1 MIGAFSRRLFAAGLL
16 GSAAAL
22 AAAMPAVAQPQPSTQ
37 RGTGGAAR
45 PQQQEP
51 QRGATPTAQQRPA
64 TTQARPAAATQA
76 PPAAQTRPGAA
87 AQRPGGGQ
95 PAAAAQAA
103 LLDSFGDWG
112 AYAAGQGRSKICYAL
127 STPKDRLPKELKRD
141 PAYVFVSFRPA
152 ENVRNEVAVVM
163 GFPTKDGGAAE
174 AAVGPTRYM
183 LVTKGSNAWIRNPA
197 EEGQVIATMSRG
209 QTLTIKATSGRGNE
223 VTDRYSL
230 TGFSQALDRARREC
244 S

>member
-16 GSAAAL
+16 GSVAAFT
-22 AAAMPAVAQPQPSTQ
+22 AAMPAVAQQQPATQ
-37 RGTGGAAR
+37 RATGGAR
-45 PQQQEP
+45 PQPQES
-51 QRGATPTAQQRPA
+51 QRGAAPEPAQRRPT
-64 TTQARPAAATQA
+64 TTQARPGAATEA
-76 PPAAQTRPGAA
+76 PPRAPAQTRAGA
-87 AQRPGGGQ
+87 AQRPAGGQ
-95 PAAAAQAA
+95 PAPQAA

-163 GFPTKDGGAAE
+163 GFPTKDGGPAE
-174 AAVGPTRYM
+174 VSVGPTRYT

-209 QTLTIKATSGRGNE
+209 QTLTIKATSGRGNQ

-244 S
+244 P